1 MSQFNKNIQ
10 IQKIAAVVGG
20 LAPMEKDKYVPG
32 TANNISENKSLPI
45 EYSIEGELMS
55 PIEVGKG
62 VIVFR
67 TKRNGVAATGYFQT
81 SKITEVTEN
90 TFKTQN
96 SVYTYNY
103 L

>member
-45 EYSIEGELMS
+45 EYSIEGERS
-55 PIEVGKG
+55 
-62 VIVFR
+62 
-67 TKRNGVAATGYFQT
+67 
-81 SKITEVTEN
+81 
-90 TFKTQN
+90 
-96 SVYTYNY
+96 
-103 L
+103 

>member
-1 MSQFNKNIQ
+1 MSQFNKTIQ
-10 IQKIAAVVGG
+10 IRKIAAVVGG

-45 EYSIEGELMS
+45 EYSIEGELLS
-55 PIEVGKG
+55 PIEVGKI
-62 VIVFR
+62 VFVFR

-96 SVYTYNY
+96 SVYAYNF

>member
-1 MSQFNKNIQ
+1 MSQFNKIIQ
-10 IQKIAAVVGG
+10 IKKIAAVGGG

-45 EYSIEGELMS
+45 EYSIEGNLLH
-55 PIEVGKG
+55 PLEVGN
-62 VIVFR
+62 VVFVAR
-67 TKRNGVAATGYFQT
+67 TKRNGIAANGYFQT
-81 SKITEVTEN
+81 SKITEVTDN

-96 SVYTYNY
+96 SIYAYNF

>member
-1 MSQFNKNIQ
+1 MSQFNKTIQ
-10 IQKIAAVVGG
+10 IRKIAAVVGG

-32 TANNISENKSLPI
+32 TANNISENKSLPV
-45 EYSIEGELMS
+45 EYSIEGELLS
-55 PIEVGKG
+55 PIEVGKI
-62 VIVFR
+62 VFVFR

-103 L
+103 I

>member
-1 MSQFNKNIQ
+1 MSQCYETIQ
-10 IQKIAAVVGG
+10 IQKIAAFDGG
-20 LAPMEKDKYVPG
+20 LVPMEKDKYVPV
-32 TANNISENKSLPI
+32 TANNILENKSLPI
-45 EYSIEGELMS
+45 DYSIEGKLIYPMEL
-55 PIEVGKG
+55 GKG
-62 VIVFR
+62 VLVLR

-96 SVYTYNY
+96 SVYAYNY

>member
-1 MSQFNKNIQ
+1 MSHSYKTIQ
-10 IQKIAAVVGG
+10 IQKIAAVDGG
-20 LAPMEKDKYVPG
+20 LVPMEKDKYVPG
-32 TANNISENKSLPI
+32 TANNILENKSLPI
-45 EYSIEGELMS
+45 EYSIEGELLS

-62 VIVFR
+62 VSVYR

-96 SVYTYNY
+96 SVYTYNF

>member
-1 MSQFNKNIQ
+1 MSQFNKTIQ
-10 IQKIAAVVGG
+10 IRKIAAVVGG

-32 TANNISENKSLPI
+32 TANNISENKSLPV
-45 EYSIEGELMS
+45 EYSIEGELLS
-55 PIEVGKG
+55 PIEVGKI
-62 VIVFR
+62 VFVFR

-96 SVYTYNY
+96 SVYTYNF